1 MLVATYPKEEKSE
14 QSEWAAMK
22 FDFFREKI

>member
-1 MLVATYPKEEKSE
+1 MLVATYPKEKKREE
-14 QSEWAAMK
+14 IEWAAMK